1 MRPQMAAH
9 GLLPPQGGAADGG
22 RGAALPGAEAD
33 DHQGS
38 AEEIPGAAHGAQ
50 LRADGER
57 AGTDPKAP
65 QPREEGDRGQ
75 DALLPQGVMNGGHR
89 MGGNGNPMGINGKRK
104 VIGDK
109 MHFFL
114 KE

>member
-1 MRPQMAAH
+1 
-9 GLLPPQGGAADGG
+9 
-22 RGAALPGAEAD
+22 
-33 DHQGS
+33 
-38 AEEIPGAAHGAQ
+38 
-50 LRADGER
+50 
-57 AGTDPKAP
+57 
-65 QPREEGDRGQ
+65 
-75 DALLPQGVMNGGHR
+75 MNGGHR